1 MLRPHSLPDELSLKL
16 ARLNAHVRKLAL
28 LRGTGRLGIVLAVAV
43 GLGLLSDWTWDLN
56 SGTRVG
62 MFTAVCLV
70 VAAALCQWVL
80 RPLWLRMSW
89 AELAAVV
96 ERTHPKLKER
106 LTSTVELNDPDVP
119 DAHKGSALMRELLTR
134 QTMKSVAGLD
144 FTNSVSARRSVRAA
158 LIGAAAVLLLILPF
172 LVAPAAYG
180 LLWSRLMVP
189 WGNFD
194 SAGNLFFHVEDG
206 NRFVARGSDVT
217 IKAEPRWH
225 QAAGELPQAVRLNWT
240 DLNGERDS
248 RRMEFGEKDA
258 AFITTIPHVFNTFDF
273 NISAVG
279 GRSRK
284 YRIHVVDAPEITG
297 FTLDVE
303 PPDYTGMPAVKH
315 DGVVGELPVFE
326 QSRLRFELQFNKPLS
341 QAEFVWLAGTVVS
354 DVSEKNVDSSN
365 DHRESPARIRRQA
378 DRPQADRLQFK
389 LSPDGRAATLE
400 MIATTGGPF
409 EIRLTDE
416 HGLHNSA
423 EPQRILVL
431 GRDEPPELTVAGS
444 SRPQQV
450 RPNDVV
456 VVDVE
461 VSDDVGVGDLEL
473 HYTLLGGAQGVLPLE
488 QARLGGRSISHEFQ
502 IDLADLKVTESSM
515 VTYRIRAADE
525 RPVPAPNE
533 VWSEP
538 RVLTIDRNA
547 KPVGSEDVAQRQQ
560 KLRKRLEGIRDDLTK
575 NREQVSDLQKQ
586 ATADLLKKQKF
597 ERNEEL
603 QPASRKQLELALQ
616 LESLAA
622 KFAEHPLF
630 ANLTKD
636 TQQVAREDLT
646 KSSRNIK
653 RAVEALLPEKADAL
667 QQNVEQLA
675 VAENKLREVEKRF
688 DKLAAIERDL
698 LELNR
703 LAQQAERLAEETLAL
718 AHSRQNPPADETPEQ
733 KQIRE
738 RELAARQQEL
748 PEQQQELAAQLNEL
762 LERRPELL
770 AAARKSQLDR
780 LANLAQRA
788 LDLAEPQ
795 DLLAEALR
803 REAQQTADKLETPA
817 KQQQPP
823 LQEKIAAL
831 QQTADLQKKNEPQK
845 KNAGNAKAANRQQ
858 GPQNPSDAEQKQ
870 IGARQAQAQQQ
881 QLARESAELALDVA
895 RQNGPKSPSAQEA
908 ANSARLCS
916 G

>member
-1 MLRPHSLPDELSLKL
+1 MSRPHSLPDELSLKL
-16 ARLNAHVRKLAL
+16 ARLDAHVRKLAL
-28 LRGTGRLGIVLAVAV
+28 LRGTGRLGIVLAAAV

-70 VAAALCQWVL
+70 VVAALCQWVL

-119 DAHKGSALMRELLTR
+119 DAHKGSALMRELLAR
-134 QTMKSVAGLD
+134 QTMNSVAGLD

-158 LIGAAAVLLLILPF
+158 LIGAAAVLLLIVPF

-206 NRFVARGSDVT
+206 NRFVARGSDVI

-225 QAAGELPQAVRLNWT
+225 QAAGELPKAVRLNWT
-240 DLNGERDS
+240 DSNGERDS

-258 AFITTIPHVFNTFDF
+258 TFVTTIPHVFNTFDF

-284 YRIHVVDAPEITG
+284 YRIHVVDAPEIAG

-326 QSRLRFELQFNKPLS
+326 QSRLRFKLQFNKPLS
-341 QAEFVWLAGTVVS
+341 RAEFVWLAGAV
-354 DVSEKNVDSSN
+354 VSEKNVDSSN
-365 DHRESPARIRRQA
+365 DHRESTARIRRQA
-378 DRPQADRLQFK
+378 DRPQAERLQFK

-444 SRPQQV
+444 SQPQQV
-450 RPNDVV
+450 RPSDVV

-461 VSDDVGVGDLEL
+461 VSDDVGVGNLEL

-488 QARLGGRSISHEFQ
+488 EARLGGRSISHEFQ

-515 VTYRIRAADE
+515 VTYRIWAADE
-525 RPVPAPNE
+525 RPVPASNE

-538 RVLTIDRNA
+538 RVLTIDRDA

-560 KLRKRLEGIRDDLTK
+560 KLRKRLEGIRVDLTK

-586 ATADLLKKQKF
+586 ATADLQKKQKF

-603 QPASRKQLELALQ
+603 QPASRKQLDLALQ

-646 KSSRNIK
+646 KSSRNIE

-675 VAENKLREVEKRF
+675 AAENKLREVEKRF

-718 AHSRQNPPADETPEQ
+718 AHSRQNPPAGETPEQ

-770 AAARKSQLDR
+770 AAARKNQLDR
-780 LANLAQRA
+780 LAKLAQRA

-803 REAQQTADKLETPA
+803 RDA
-817 KQQQPP
+817 QQPP
-823 LQEKIAAL
+823 LQEKNAAL
-831 QQTADLQKKNEPQK
+831 QQTADPQK
-845 KNAGNAKAANRQQ
+845 KNADNPEAANRRQ

-870 IGARQAQAQQQ
+870 TGDEPQQNGSSLGARQAQAQQQ

-908 ANSARLCS
+908 ENSARLCS